1 MKEPN
6 TIVIKEAVKRD
17 WRWYL
22 IIGFLLLIL
31 LLLATCNG
39 VDGIRDKVNGYACQ
53 YCESSSTID
62 TLYVDTG
69 SVAFMPQIV
78 LKTDTMMFK
87 TVITDTF
94 LRDVDTAAIL
104 RAYFLE
110 HYYTIPFDTLQVKGK
125 LQFTVWQNKVL
136 DPKLTISNYRPT
148 VIHTETEYKPVEKIR
163 VWIGVSLSARHKLP
177 LQPDIHPSFAIQDRK
192 GRIYMVQYGTFT
204 SRIQVTGL
212 VRIGK
217 K

>member
-1 MKEPN
+1 VKEAN
-6 TIVIKEAVKRD
+6 TIVIRENLKSN
-17 WRWYL
+17 WQWYV
-22 IIGFLLLIL
+22 IAGFLLLII

-53 YCESSSTID
+53 YCEGSSTID
-62 TLYVDTG
+62 TMYVDTG
-69 SVAFMPQIV
+69 SVAFIPHYV
-78 LKTDTMMFK
+78 VKTDTMMVK

-104 RAYFLE
+104 RAYFLQ
-110 HYYTIPFDTLQVKGK
+110 HYYTIPFDTLEVKGK
-125 LQFTVWQNKVL
+125 LRFKVWQNKVL

-148 VIHTETEYKPVEKIR
+148 VIHTENEYKPVEKVR
-163 VWIGVSLSARHKLP
+163 VWMGVSLSARHDMP
-177 LQPDIHPSFAIQDRK
+177 LKPDLHPSFAIQDRK

-217 K
+217 